1 MKVSIIIPILNEKHN
16 IKKLSKLILR
26 SLKGLNYEIIF
37 VDDNSLDGTFDL
49 IKKIKNKKITFYI
62 RKKKPDLTQ
71 ACLLGIRKAK
81 YNYVVI
87 MDGDLQHHPKYISK
101 FIDEIKNK
109 KIDVIVGVRDFAKR
123 NQLSSVRYFGSKILI
138 FIINIFLGYKTSD
151 PMSGYFLIKKKIFEE
166 YESKM
171 YGKGYKIL
179 FDIIYSVS
187 DSLIIKDFKIK
198 FYKRFKDK
206 SKMSIK
212 ILFHFIISFFLK
224 FLNFSKI

>member
-1 MKVSIIIPILNEKHN
+1 
-16 IKKLSKLILR
+16 
-26 SLKGLNYEIIF
+26 
-37 VDDNSLDGTFDL
+37 
-49 IKKIKNKKITFYI
+49 
-62 RKKKPDLTQ
+62 
-71 ACLLGIRKAK
+71 
-81 YNYVVI
+81 

-109 KIDVIVGVRDFAKR
+109 KIDVIVGVRDFTKR

-138 FIINIFLGYKTSD
+138 FIINIFLGYKTPD

-187 DSLIIKDFKIK
+187 GSLIIKDFKIK

-212 ILFHFIISFFLK
+212 ILFHFIISLFLK

>member
-1 MKVSIIIPILNEKHN
+1 MNVSIIIPILNEKHN
-16 IKKLSKLILR
+16 IKKIIKLIQKN
-26 SLKGLNYEIIF
+26 LKTLVYEIIF

-49 IKKIKNKKITFYI
+49 INKNKNKKTTFYV

-71 ACLLGIRKAK
+71 ACLLGVSKAK

-87 MDGDLQHHPKYISK
+87 MDGDLQHHPKYIPK
-101 FIDEIKNK
+101 FLNAIKNK
-109 KIDVIVGVRDFAKR
+109 KIDIIVGVRDFAKR
-123 NQLSSVRYFGSKILI
+123 NQLSLIRYFSSRLLI

-151 PMSGYFLIKKKIFEE
+151 PMSGYFLIKKNIIKK
-166 YESKM
+166 YRTKM

-179 FDIIYSVS
+179 FDIIYTAR
-187 DSLIIKDFKIK
+187 DSLNINDITIK

-212 ILFHFIISFFLK
+212 ILFHVIISFFLK
-224 FLNFSKI
+224 LLKFYKI

>member
-81 YNYVVI
+81 YNYIVI

-179 FDIIYSVS
+179 FDIIYSVR